1 MRVDAWAEKDTHYLD
16 HLRAVWCALPPG
28 VRGTLWV
35 GPQLRMHA
43 FRLGLEA
50 RVVRQ
55 PPPTKVPVLLAG
67 WPAKGWRAPGR
78 EIVLI
83 EHGVGQPYLGVDHC
97 AHPGGRGRDR
107 IGLYLCPSEAV
118 ARRNLDAYP
127 GARVAVVGAPHL
139 DRWHACNIG
148 RRDSTPGVALRD
160 RSSIVVS
167 WHFAAAVCPEA
178 GTAWP
183 HYGPAALTALADA
196 FGDRLRGHAHPRLL
210 PQIRH
215 FYDQA
220 GIEVLD
226 WFPDVLDHAAVYAC
240 DNSSSMF
247 EAASIG
253 IPVVAMNAPWYRR
266 HVEHGLRFWSHVP
279 GPMVDDTDQL
289 IATIDAVLADPELAR
304 PSGHAAAATGYVALD
319 GHAADRA
326 AQAVTAWLTTRPEG
340 PT

>member
-1 MRVDAWAEKDTHYLD
+1 MRIDAWAEKDTHYLD
-16 HLRAVWCALPPG
+16 HIAATWRALPDEA
-28 VRGTLWV
+28 RGTLWV
-35 GPQLRMHA
+35 GPDLRMHA
-43 FRLGLEA
+43 FRLQLEV

-55 PPPTKVPVLLAG
+55 PPPTKTPILLAG

-78 EIVLI
+78 PIALI

-107 IGLYLCPSEAV
+107 IGLYLCPNQAV
-118 ARRNLDAYP
+118 ADRNAHAYP
-127 GARVAVVGAPHL
+127 SADVAVVGAPHL
-139 DRWHACNIG
+139 DRWH
-148 RRDSTPGVALRD
+148 RALGE
-160 RSSIVVS
+160 RSASGPIVVS

-183 HYGPAALTALADA
+183 HYGPAALGQLAAA

-220 GIEVLD
+220 GVDVID
-226 WFPDVLDHAAVYAC
+226 WFPDVLDQAAVYAC

-266 HVEHGLRFWSHVP
+266 HVHHGLRFWSHIP
-279 GPMVDDTDQL
+279 GPQVDDTDEL
-289 IATIDAVLADPELAR
+289 IATIGEVLDDPGMAR
-304 PSGHAAAATGYVALD
+304 PSGQAAAAAGYVAMD
-319 GHAADRA
+319 GHAAARA
-326 AQAVTAWLTTRPEG
+326 AQAVTAWLTHRPEG
-340 PT
+340 PP

>member
-1 MRVDAWAEKDTHYLD
+1 MRLDAWAEKDTHYLD
-16 HLRAVWCALPPG
+16 HIAAVWRALPPEM
-28 VRGTLWV
+28 RGTLWV
-35 GPQLRMHA
+35 GPALRMHA
-43 FRLGLEA
+43 VRLGLEA
-50 RVVRQ
+50 RIVRQ
-55 PPPTKVPVLLAG
+55 PAPTQVPILLAG

-78 EIVLI
+78 PIVLI

-107 IGLYLCPSEAV
+107 IGLYLCPNRSV
-118 ARRNLDAYP
+118 AGRNARAYP
-127 GARVAVVGAPHL
+127 DAEVAVVGAPHL
-139 DRWHACNIG
+139 DCWHASCSG
-148 RRDSTPGVALRD
+148 PSSEALTRAD
-160 RSSIVVS
+160 GPVVVS

-183 HYGPAALTALADA
+183 HYGPAALTQLAVA

-215 FYDQA
+215 FYDAA

-226 WFPDVLDHAAVYAC
+226 WFPDVLDQAAVYAC

-266 HVEHGLRFWSHVP
+266 SVEHGLRFWSHVP
-279 GPMVDDTDQL
+279 GPQVDDTDQL
-289 IATIDAVLADPELAR
+289 VATIRAVLDNPGLAA
-304 PSGHAAAATGYVALD
+304 PSGQAAAAEGYVAMD

-326 AQAVTAWLTTRPEG
+326 AQAVCAWLTTRPEG
-340 PT
+340 PL